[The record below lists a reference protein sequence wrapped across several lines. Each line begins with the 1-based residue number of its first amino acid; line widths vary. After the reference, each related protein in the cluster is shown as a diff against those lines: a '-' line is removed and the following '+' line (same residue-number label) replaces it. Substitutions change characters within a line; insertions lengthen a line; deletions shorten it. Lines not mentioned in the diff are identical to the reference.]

1 MQVIEAKE
9 DNAVSPDLKE
19 LLEIQEIRGEGARRE
34 TKETRDFRVSK
45 DLKAPLGYQ
54 RL

>member
-9 DNAVSPDLKE
+9 DNAASPDIKE
-19 LLEIQEIRGEGARRE
+19 LLEIREIRGEGARRE
-34 TKETRDFRVSK
+34 TKETRDFLVSK